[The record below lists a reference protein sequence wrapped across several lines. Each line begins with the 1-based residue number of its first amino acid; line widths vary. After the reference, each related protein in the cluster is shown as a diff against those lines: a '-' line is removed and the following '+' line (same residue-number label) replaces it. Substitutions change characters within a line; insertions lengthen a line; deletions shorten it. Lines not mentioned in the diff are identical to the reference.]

1 MDKDSVQRSRERRAA
16 RRESRRLT
24 EHDNELT
31 VATWA
36 QLGPARWL
44 LERPRLALALLL
56 AGAAVTVASLAL
68 G

>member
-1 MDKDSVQRSRERRAA
+1 MYKDSVQRSRERRAA

-31 VATWA
+31 VAAWA
-36 QLGPARWL
+36 QLWPARWL

-56 AGAAVTVASLAL
+56 LGAAMTVATLAL